1 MEFVNVIYDK
11 QMLKLQKPHNI
22 LHNRL
27 HRKLFRCNHKY
38 THVITIE
45 DLLSGVIS

>member
-1 MEFVNVIYDK
+1 MEFVNVVYDK
-11 QMLKLQKPHNI
+11 QMLKLQKP
-22 LHNRL
+22 HNRL

-45 DLLSGVIS
+45 DLLSGVIIS